1 MLELVKIPLLVLYLG
16 CTVFM
21 REVKQK
27 KQRGTLAIC
36 AVFMGV
42 LIAL

>member
-1 MLELVKIPLLVLYLG
+1 MLEFVKIPLLVLYLG
-16 CTVFM
+16 CVVFM
-21 REVKQK
+21 REVKHK
-27 KQRGTLAIC
+27 KQRRTLALC